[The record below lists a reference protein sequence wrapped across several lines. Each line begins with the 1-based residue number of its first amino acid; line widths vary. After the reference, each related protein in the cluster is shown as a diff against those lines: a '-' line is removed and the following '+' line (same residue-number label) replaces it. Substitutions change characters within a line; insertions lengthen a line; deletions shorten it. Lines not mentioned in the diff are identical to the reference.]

1 VRRLGAA
8 LIVLT
13 SWPLLSPAQAAEV
26 ERGAGIYDICGACH
40 GPQAQGTESLGAP
53 PLAGQQRWYLLRQ
66 LRNFQL
72 GARGGTADAEGEE
85 MRQILAIVPAE
96 SDWRAVIDFVMGMS
110 VPRPENQIAAQTG
123 RGRQIY
129 ATCAACHGTAGEGNE
144 SLNAPNLSHL
154 PGWYIAA
161 QLHKFRKGIRG
172 AAAADEPGRRMRT
185 AAATLSSEKD
195 IVAVSDYIGQ
205 VLRRTEEGDSR
216 LSEADPSS

>member
-1 VRRLGAA
+1 MRRLCGA

-13 SWPLLSPAQAAEV
+13 LWPTFSFAQAAEV

-53 PLAGQQRWYLLRQ
+53 PLAGQQRSYLLRQ

-72 GARGGTADAEGEE
+72 GARGGTADAEGQE
-85 MRQILAIVPAE
+85 MRQILATVPAE
-96 SDWRAVIDFVMGMS
+96 SDWRAVIDFVMRMS
-110 VPRPENQIAAQTG
+110 APRLEKLTEAQTG
-123 RGRQIY
+123 RGRRIY
-129 ATCAACHGTAGEGNE
+129 ATCAPCHGAAGEGNE
-144 SLNAPNLSHL
+144 SLNAPNLAHL

-172 AAAADEPGRRMRT
+172 AAAADEPGSRMRA

-195 IVAVSDYIGQ
+195 IVAVSNYIGPG
-205 VLRRTEEGDSR
+205 LRRTGDG
-216 LSEADPSS
+216 D